1 MRTGNSSPSCSSFC
15 DLSSRELNGLR
26 GPTRSWLTG
35 LSTESNVVA
44 LEHDGDAAL
53 PLALSF
59 CETIR
64 SSHLLA
70 ASDEDGYVSLYDTR
84 RFPLS
89 FAPIRKRKAGA
100 KLREWI
106 AHKNA
111 VFDVCWLKGEMHI
124 LTASGDQTIK
134 AWNVETTKCVGI
146 MKGHSGS
153 VKSVSSHPSHPECFV
168 SGSRDGSFALWDLRQ
183 NSISLNTDGE
193 TWLSS
198 IAEVKGAHFASKVRR
213 SRGGKGA
220 STSITSVLY
229 LKDDVSI
236 ATAGAVDSVVKFWD
250 TRSLKSPLT
259 QGCPNLEPSKGKAR
273 GLHGISCLSQDS
285 NGVHLAASCMD
296 NSIYLYDVLHLEKGP
311 QKAFTGCKIDS
322 FYIKSRI
329 SPDAAHILSGS
340 SDGNAYI
347 WQIQR
352 PESNPFKFAGHEGEV
367 TAVDWCPSGVGKFTT
382 SSDDQTVRVW
392 ELKADGHQSGS
403 PATAT
408 RKRVTA
414 FPYAERRKLVLADDP
429 SDSTESTAD
438 TRSPILSGVDGFSTP
453 EPGKKRR
460 SDLCQSETADEHKTP
475 EAPSNSPASVLN
487 PPSSSKKTIRDYFL
501 STSSLWESNINSD
514 S

>member
-153 VKSVSSHPSHPECFV
+153 VKS
-168 SGSRDGSFALWDLRQ
+168 
-183 NSISLNTDGE
+183 
-193 TWLSS
+193 
-198 IAEVKGAHFASKVRR
+198 
-213 SRGGKGA
+213 GA

-382 SSDDQTVRVW
+382 SSDDQT
-392 ELKADGHQSGS
+392 
-403 PATAT
+403 
-408 RKRVTA
+408 RVTA